1 MVDFIVGILNSIG
14 SGVGDDLVADLL
26 KTPAEYNAG
35 MYQLSL
41 TVARSAVKPIAST
54 ILAIMCVLELA
65 RVSTRADGD
74 RELGVKLV
82 AMAMFKL
89 TLVFTA
95 AQHSELMLQA
105 IDEVGDGVLGG
116 IHSAALT
123 TGASSGLGLGD
134 SMRDAIDSA
143 GWMGQIPCLILLLI
157 PFLVSKGATVV
168 VTVVIL
174 LRFVQ
179 IYMLT
184 AFNPL
189 PIAFIAQEE
198 TRQWG
203 INYFKQY
210 ASLVFQCATLY
221 LAILMYRTLVGGTLN
236 PSKFKDGDSLSG
248 WVMDNFTGLLL
259 ASVMLI
265 GIVMAANSVAKKL
278 ETQRNPRKEAIM
290 ALQMPVYRELT
301 TIESKVFMGMS
312 WRQCLAA
319 VILAIVCGG
328 GYVGLWLGLG
338 MDPNLAMY
346 LIFPPGLPIAVWGW
360 VRPKG
365 LMPEKYLK
373 YILRHYTQRE
383 VYLLDGPG
391 RPYRTGAKPTIKE
404 R

>member
-26 KTPAEYNAG
+26 KTPAEYNAD

-105 IDEVGDGVLGG
+105 IDEIGDSVLGG
-116 IHSAALT
+116 IQSSVDT
-123 TGASSGLGLGD
+123 SGASSGLGLGD

-157 PFLVSKGATVV
+157 PFIV

-248 WVMDNFTGLLL
+248 WVMGNFTGLLL

-265 GIVMAANSVAKKL
+265 GVVMAANSVAKKL
-278 ETQRNPRKEAIM
+278 
-290 ALQMPVYRELT
+290 
-301 TIESKVFMGMS
+301 F
-312 WRQCLAA
+312 
-319 VILAIVCGG
+319 GG
-328 GYVGLWLGLG
+328 
-338 MDPNLAMY
+338 
-346 LIFPPGLPIAVWGW
+346 
-360 VRPKG
+360 
-365 LMPEKYLK
+365 E
-373 YILRHYTQRE
+373 
-383 VYLLDGPG
+383 
-391 RPYRTGAKPTIKE
+391 
-404 R
+404 

>member
-1 MVDFIVGILNSIG
+1 
-14 SGVGDDLVADLL
+14 
-26 KTPAEYNAG
+26 
-35 MYQLSL
+35 
-41 TVARSAVKPIAST
+41 
-54 ILAIMCVLELA
+54 
-65 RVSTRADGD
+65 
-74 RELGVKLV
+74 
-82 AMAMFKL
+82 MFKL

-105 IDEVGDGVLGG
+105 IDEIGDSVLGG
-116 IHSAALT
+116 IHSAAPT

-134 SMRDAIDSA
+134 R
-143 GWMGQIPCLILLLI
+143 MGQIPCLILLLI
-157 PFLVSKGATVV
+157 PFLVSKGATIV

-221 LAILMYRTLVGGTLN
+221 LAILMYRTPVGGTLN

-265 GIVMAANSVAKKL
+265 GIVMAANSVDKKL
-278 ETQRNPRKEAIM
+278 
-290 ALQMPVYRELT
+290 
-301 TIESKVFMGMS
+301 F
-312 WRQCLAA
+312 
-319 VILAIVCGG
+319 GG
-328 GYVGLWLGLG
+328 
-338 MDPNLAMY
+338 
-346 LIFPPGLPIAVWGW
+346 
-360 VRPKG
+360 
-365 LMPEKYLK
+365 E
-373 YILRHYTQRE
+373 
-383 VYLLDGPG
+383 
-391 RPYRTGAKPTIKE
+391 
-404 R
+404 

>member
-1 MVDFIVGILNSIG
+1 MVDFIVGILNAIG

-41 TVARSAVKPIAST
+41 TIARSAVKPIAST
-54 ILAIMCVLELA
+54 ILAILCVLELA

-89 TLVFTA
+89 VLVFTA
-95 AQHSELMLQA
+95 AQHSELMLKA
-105 IDEVGDGVLGG
+105 IDEIGEGVMGG
-116 IHSAALT
+116 IHSAAPT
-123 TGASSGLGLGD
+123 TGSASGLGLGD

-143 GWMGQIPCLILLLI
+143 GTFGQIPCLILLII
-157 PFLVSKGATVV
+157 PFLVSKGATIV

-203 INYFKQY
+203 VNYFKQY

-221 LAILMYRTLVGGTLN
+221 L
-236 PSKFKDGDSLSG
+236 SL
-248 WVMDNFTGLLL
+248 
-259 ASVMLI
+259 I
-265 GIVMAANSVAKKL
+265 HI
-278 ETQRNPRKEAIM
+278 
-290 ALQMPVYRELT
+290 
-301 TIESKVFMGMS
+301 
-312 WRQCLAA
+312 
-319 VILAIVCGG
+319 
-328 GYVGLWLGLG
+328 
-338 MDPNLAMY
+338 
-346 LIFPPGLPIAVWGW
+346 
-360 VRPKG
+360 
-365 LMPEKYLK
+365 
-373 YILRHYTQRE
+373 
-383 VYLLDGPG
+383 
-391 RPYRTGAKPTIKE
+391 
-404 R
+404 

>member
-1 MVDFIVGILNSIG
+1 MKKHRGRHLLSLLASAALLASLLPAAFAAEAEGEKHITILGTSDMHGNIWGYSYEDNAETDNNGMARLYTYIQQVRAENPNTFLVDA
-14 SGVGDDLVADLL
+14 GDDIQGTIMTDDLYN
-26 KTPAEYNAG
+26 KTPEEPHPVVTAMNYMGYDAMTLGNHEFNWGIPTMQSILGQASFPVLAANVTGAQGEPVTGAG
-35 MYQLSL
+35 W
-41 TVARSAVKPIAST
+41 T
-54 ILAIMCVLELA
+54 IVE
-65 RVSTRADGD
+65 RG
-74 RELGVKLV
+74 GVKLAVIGVVTPDVPIWDSGKDGIDDAVYEAANV
-82 AMAMFKL
+82 AVGK
-89 TLVFTA
+89 
-95 AQHSELMLQA
+95 A
-105 IDEVGDGVLGG
+105 IDEIGDSVLGG
-116 IHSAALT
+116 IHSAAPT

-157 PFLVSKGATVV
+157 PFLVSKGATIV

-278 ETQRNPRKEAIM
+278 
-290 ALQMPVYRELT
+290 
-301 TIESKVFMGMS
+301 F
-312 WRQCLAA
+312 
-319 VILAIVCGG
+319 GG
-328 GYVGLWLGLG
+328 
-338 MDPNLAMY
+338 
-346 LIFPPGLPIAVWGW
+346 
-360 VRPKG
+360 
-365 LMPEKYLK
+365 E
-373 YILRHYTQRE
+373 
-383 VYLLDGPG
+383 
-391 RPYRTGAKPTIKE
+391 
-404 R
+404 

>member
-95 AQHSELMLQA
+95 AQHSEL
-105 IDEVGDGVLGG
+105 GG
-116 IHSAALT
+116 IHSAAPT

-157 PFLVSKGATVV
+157 PFLVSKGATIV

-179 IYMLT
+179 I
-184 AFNPL
+184 
-189 PIAFIAQEE
+189 
-198 TRQWG
+198 
-203 INYFKQY
+203 
-210 ASLVFQCATLY
+210 
-221 LAILMYRTLVGGTLN
+221 
-236 PSKFKDGDSLSG
+236 
-248 WVMDNFTGLLL
+248 
-259 ASVMLI
+259 
-265 GIVMAANSVAKKL
+265 
-278 ETQRNPRKEAIM
+278 
-290 ALQMPVYRELT
+290 
-301 TIESKVFMGMS
+301 
-312 WRQCLAA
+312 
-319 VILAIVCGG
+319 
-328 GYVGLWLGLG
+328 
-338 MDPNLAMY
+338 
-346 LIFPPGLPIAVWGW
+346 
-360 VRPKG
+360 
-365 LMPEKYLK
+365 
-373 YILRHYTQRE
+373 
-383 VYLLDGPG
+383 
-391 RPYRTGAKPTIKE
+391 
-404 R
+404 

>member
-26 KTPAEYNAG
+26 KTPAEYNAD

-41 TVARSAVKPIAST
+41 TVALSAVKPIAST

-105 IDEVGDGVLGG
+105 IDE
-116 IHSAALT
+116 I
-123 TGASSGLGLGD
+123 GD

-157 PFLVSKGATVV
+157 PFLVSKGATIV

-248 WVMDNFTGLLL
+248 WVMGNFTGLLL

-265 GIVMAANSVAKKL
+265 GVVMAANSVAKKL
-278 ETQRNPRKEAIM
+278 
-290 ALQMPVYRELT
+290 
-301 TIESKVFMGMS
+301 F
-312 WRQCLAA
+312 
-319 VILAIVCGG
+319 GG
-328 GYVGLWLGLG
+328 
-338 MDPNLAMY
+338 
-346 LIFPPGLPIAVWGW
+346 
-360 VRPKG
+360 
-365 LMPEKYLK
+365 E
-373 YILRHYTQRE
+373 
-383 VYLLDGPG
+383 
-391 RPYRTGAKPTIKE
+391 
-404 R
+404 

>member
-105 IDEVGDGVLGG
+105 IDEVGDG
-116 IHSAALT
+116 
-123 TGASSGLGLGD
+123 GLGLGD

-248 WVMDNFTGLLL
+248 WVMDNFISLLL

-278 ETQRNPRKEAIM
+278 
-290 ALQMPVYRELT
+290 
-301 TIESKVFMGMS
+301 F
-312 WRQCLAA
+312 
-319 VILAIVCGG
+319 GG
-328 GYVGLWLGLG
+328 
-338 MDPNLAMY
+338 
-346 LIFPPGLPIAVWGW
+346 
-360 VRPKG
+360 
-365 LMPEKYLK
+365 E
-373 YILRHYTQRE
+373 
-383 VYLLDGPG
+383 
-391 RPYRTGAKPTIKE
+391 
-404 R
+404 

>member
-14 SGVGDDLVADLL
+14 SGIGDDLVADLL

-35 MYQLSL
+35 MYRLSL
-41 TVARSAVKPIAST
+41 TIAGTAVKPIAST
-54 ILAIMCVLELA
+54 ILAILCVLELA

-89 TLVFTA
+89 VLVFTA
-95 AQHSELMLQA
+95 AQHSELMLKA
-105 IDEVGDGVLGG
+105 IDEIGEGVLGG
-116 IHSAALT
+116 IHTAAPTAGSA
-123 TGASSGLGLGD
+123 SGLGLGD

-143 GWMGQIPCLILLLI
+143 GTFGQIPCLILLII
-157 PFLVSKGATVV
+157 PFLVSKGATIV

-203 INYFKQY
+203 VNYFKQY

-221 LAILMYRTLVGGTLN
+221 LAILMYRTFVGGTLS
-236 PSKFKDGDSLSG
+236 PSKYKDGDSLSG
-248 WVMDNFTGLLL
+248 WVLDNFTGLLL

-278 ETQRNPRKEAIM
+278 
-290 ALQMPVYRELT
+290 
-301 TIESKVFMGMS
+301 F
-312 WRQCLAA
+312 
-319 VILAIVCGG
+319 GG
-328 GYVGLWLGLG
+328 
-338 MDPNLAMY
+338 
-346 LIFPPGLPIAVWGW
+346 
-360 VRPKG
+360 
-365 LMPEKYLK
+365 E
-373 YILRHYTQRE
+373 
-383 VYLLDGPG
+383 
-391 RPYRTGAKPTIKE
+391 
-404 R
+404 

>member
-26 KTPAEYNAG
+26 KTPAEYNAD
-35 MYQLSL
+35 MYQLSM
-41 TVARSAVKPIAST
+41 TVALSAVKPIAST

-89 TLVFTA
+89 TLVFSA

-105 IDEVGDGVLGG
+105 IDEIGDSVLGG
-116 IHSAALT
+116 IQSSVDT
-123 TGASSGLGLGD
+123 SGASSGLGLGD

-157 PFLVSKGATVV
+157 PFLVSKGATIV

-203 INYFKQY
+203 INYLKQY

-248 WVMDNFTGLLL
+248 WVMGNFTGLLL

-265 GIVMAANSVAKKL
+265 GVVMAANSVAKKL
-278 ETQRNPRKEAIM
+278 
-290 ALQMPVYRELT
+290 
-301 TIESKVFMGMS
+301 F
-312 WRQCLAA
+312 
-319 VILAIVCGG
+319 GG
-328 GYVGLWLGLG
+328 
-338 MDPNLAMY
+338 
-346 LIFPPGLPIAVWGW
+346 
-360 VRPKG
+360 
-365 LMPEKYLK
+365 E
-373 YILRHYTQRE
+373 
-383 VYLLDGPG
+383 
-391 RPYRTGAKPTIKE
+391 
-404 R
+404 

>member
-105 IDEVGDGVLGG
+105 IDEIGDSVLGG
-116 IHSAALT
+116 IHSAAPT

-157 PFLVSKGATVV
+157 PFLVSKGATIV

-174 LRFVQ
+174 LRFMQ

-203 INYFKQY
+203 INFAQTVRVSGVPMRDPVSGDPHVPHARGRHAQPEQVQGRRQPLRLGDGQLHRPAPGERHAHRHRHGGQLRRQEALRRRMKHNAIHERKQ
-210 ASLVFQCATLY
+210 T
-221 LAILMYRTLVGGTLN
+221 
-236 PSKFKDGDSLSG
+236 
-248 WVMDNFTGLLL
+248 
-259 ASVMLI
+259 
-265 GIVMAANSVAKKL
+265 
-278 ETQRNPRKEAIM
+278 
-290 ALQMPVYRELT
+290 
-301 TIESKVFMGMS
+301 S
-312 WRQCLAA
+312 WRCR
-319 VILAIVCGG
+319 C
-328 GYVGLWLGLG
+328 
-338 MDPNLAMY
+338 PS
-346 LIFPPGLPIAVWGW
+346 
-360 VRPKG
+360 
-365 LMPEKYLK
+365 
-373 YILRHYTQRE
+373 
-383 VYLLDGPG
+383 
-391 RPYRTGAKPTIKE
+391 TGN
-404 R
+404 

>member
-105 IDEVGDGVLGG
+105 IDEIGDSVLGG
-116 IHSAALT
+116 IHSAAPT

-157 PFLVSKGATVV
+157 PFLVSKGATIV
-168 VTVVIL
+168 VTVCSW
-174 LRFVQ
+174 R
-179 IYMLT
+179 
-184 AFNPL
+184 
-189 PIAFIAQEE
+189 
-198 TRQWG
+198 
-203 INYFKQY
+203 
-210 ASLVFQCATLY
+210 ASCSSASSWRPT
-221 LAILMYRTLVGGTLN
+221 
-236 PSKFKDGDSLSG
+236 PSPRSS
-248 WVMDNFTGLLL
+248 
-259 ASVMLI
+259 S
-265 GIVMAANSVAKKL
+265 AAN
-278 ETQRNPRKEAIM
+278 ETQRNPRKEANIM

-319 VILAIVCGG
+319 VILAVVCGG

-338 MDPNLAMY
+338 VDPNLAMY

>member
-1 MVDFIVGILNSIG
+1 MRKRRKSVSVILS
-14 SGVGDDLVADLL
+14 
-26 KTPAEYNAG
+26 
-35 MYQLSL
+35 
-41 TVARSAVKPIAST
+41 
-54 ILAIMCVLELA
+54 
-65 RVSTRADGD
+65 
-74 RELGVKLV
+74 V
-82 AMAMFKL
+82 AMLAAL
-89 TLVFTA
+89 GGCSSGTSAPADTA
-95 AQHSELMLQA
+95 AP
-105 IDEVGDGVLGG
+105 
-116 IHSAALT
+116 T

-157 PFLVSKGATVV
+157 PFLVSKGATIV

-236 PSKFKDGDSLSG
+236 PSEFQDGDSLSG
-248 WVMDNFTGLLL
+248 LVMDNFTGLLL

-278 ETQRNPRKEAIM
+278 
-290 ALQMPVYRELT
+290 
-301 TIESKVFMGMS
+301 F
-312 WRQCLAA
+312 
-319 VILAIVCGG
+319 GG
-328 GYVGLWLGLG
+328 
-338 MDPNLAMY
+338 
-346 LIFPPGLPIAVWGW
+346 
-360 VRPKG
+360 
-365 LMPEKYLK
+365 E
-373 YILRHYTQRE
+373 
-383 VYLLDGPG
+383 
-391 RPYRTGAKPTIKE
+391 
-404 R
+404 